1 MAAWGPSASNS
12 STPSPWPNAL
22 SSLALLLI
30 FPRRASLAKGKSKPT
45 PHTPPPMKVPPSLL
59 HLYAVTDRQWL
70 HGRTLESQVR
80 QVLEGGATIIQ
91 IREKCLGDQE
101 FLQEARQIQA
111 TCREFGAPLI
121 INDNVEVA
129 LAIGAGLHVGQ
140 SDTACREAR
149 RRLGEQAILGVSC
162 ATVQQALEA
171 QEAGADYLGVGAV
184 FPTSTKLDA
193 DWVKRETLREI
204 CQAVSIPVVAIGGI
218 SRENAATLAGT
229 GIAGVA
235 VVSALFAAPDPKAA
249 AAAFSQ
255 IHY

>member
-1 MAAWGPSASNS
+1 
-12 STPSPWPNAL
+12 
-22 SSLALLLI
+22 
-30 FPRRASLAKGKSKPT
+30 
-45 PHTPPPMKVPPSLL
+45 MKVPPSLL

-149 RRLGEQAILGVSC
+149 RRLGKQAILGVSC